1 MNINNI
7 YYEQLTDE
15 NWHDARAVYAFLPK
29 LDDDEI
35 KPLIKSDD
43 EINTFISEQNAIP
56 DGYGYT
62 LDALEAFLG
71 EEFLIATRQPQ
82 HLLLT
87 REEAIKE
94 RLYYFYDDLASA
106 WYKYDLRMTYNREEP
121 HFLQATLRRQ
131 EYISTHTRERTQ
143 LEQELLLSGKSE
155 IDYWIDY
162 DISYRDNSEVLR
174 YRYIH
179 TQRNLPDN
187 DARDTNYNG
196 SLLERYRERYLNYYE
211 MYRRELSMYGM
222 M

>member
-1 MNINNI
+1 MNISNI

-15 NWHDARAVYAFLPK
+15 NWHEARAVYAYLPK
-29 LDDDEI
+29 LVDDEI

-43 EINTFISEQNAIP
+43 DVKTFISEQNAIP

-87 REEAIKE
+87 REEAI
-94 RLYYFYDDLASA
+94 
-106 WYKYDLRMTYNREEP
+106 TYNREEP

>member
-1 MNINNI
+1 MTGRLFVLSCDKN
-7 YYEQLTDE
+7 
-15 NWHDARAVYAFLPK
+15 AVQTNGQRLCYHLFRGR
-29 LDDDEI
+29 
-35 KPLIKSDD
+35 
-43 EINTFISEQNAIP
+43 ISSKYLLLKGQ
-56 DGYGYT
+56 YGYT

-196 SLLERYRERYLNYYE
+196 SLLELYRERYLNYYE